1 MKVYHVTPSSD
12 GVEIVDLITLNV
24 NKTNSLS
31 VIEVDGVEHMT
42 GGIIV
47 PITPRTKVVL
57 DTMPKEEHYEFLKDL
72 RNTPYDKSVRVYHQE
87 LPTSQELISGFNN
100 RKF

>member
-12 GVEIVDLITLNV
+12 GVEIVDLISLYV
-24 NKTNSLS
+24 DETNRLS

-47 PITPRTKVVL
+47 PITPRIKVVL
-57 DTMPKEEHYEFLKDL
+57 DTIPKEEHYEFLKDL
-72 RNTPYDKSVRVYHQE
+72 RNTPYDKSVKVYHGKS
-87 LPTSQELISGFNN
+87 TSQFYE
-100 RKF
+100 